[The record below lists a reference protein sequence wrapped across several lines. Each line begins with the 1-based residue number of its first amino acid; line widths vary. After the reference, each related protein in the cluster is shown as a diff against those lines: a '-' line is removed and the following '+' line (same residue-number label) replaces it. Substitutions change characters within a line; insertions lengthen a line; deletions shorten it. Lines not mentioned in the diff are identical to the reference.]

1 MNPKNDYPQTLY
13 SLSSSEGYLAGRLLL
28 ASPNM
33 TDERFRQ
40 SVVLLCQ
47 HNANGAMGI
56 VLNKPLPNMQVA
68 ELIKQF
74 DLETD
79 SVTGAEPIY
88 FGGPVESIRGFV
100 LHTDEYV
107 SPETQSILPHV
118 NLTATIDVVRHI
130 AGNTGPRK
138 RLMAL
143 GYASWEGGQLEREL
157 EENAWVVAEG
167 SEAVL
172 FDVPVEARWHFG
184 YESVGLEPSRLSQT
198 SGSA

>member
-1 MNPKNDYPQTLY
+1 MNLDDPPLY
-13 SLSSSEGYLAGRLLL
+13 SMSSSEGYLAGKILL

-33 TDERFRQ
+33 TDGRFRQ
-40 SVVLLCQ
+40 AVILLCQ
-47 HNANGAMGI
+47 HNAEGAMGI
-56 VLNKPLPNMQVA
+56 ILNKPLPNMQVG

-79 SVTGAEPIY
+79 SITGAEPIY
-88 FGGPVESIRGFV
+88 FGGPVESVRGFV

-107 SPETQSILPHV
+107 SPETQSIFPHV

-143 GYASWEGGQLEREL
+143 GYAGWDSGQLEREL
-157 EENAWVVAEG
+157 QENAWLVAEG
-167 SEAVL
+167 SEALL
-172 FDVPVEARWHFG
+172 FDVPVDARWHIG
-184 YESVGLEPSRLSQT
+184 YESVGLEPTRFMET